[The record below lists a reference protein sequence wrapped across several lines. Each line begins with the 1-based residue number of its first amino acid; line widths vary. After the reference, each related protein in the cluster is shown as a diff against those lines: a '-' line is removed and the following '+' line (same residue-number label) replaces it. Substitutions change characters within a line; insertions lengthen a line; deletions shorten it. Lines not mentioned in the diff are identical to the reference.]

1 MTPKLKWKTGILVWM
16 GLILMTV
23 GSFSPSSWAKAGD
36 KPQAELLD
44 IQSNRTPDL
53 LRLQLTVT
61 QPIKI
66 RPFILEK
73 PKRLVLDLSPC
84 RLGLKQPPA
93 VPDDPLLSDF
103 RVSQF
108 NHYTTRIVL
117 IVPQLP
123 SFQVYPSKDSP
134 LIWQVDLAATPKK
147 RTAPEVVLG
156 KPSPRPKEVLHLNEF
171 KQEQGGSLKPPAP
184 VSPPRVTFDFYNADL
199 HNVFRLLGEVGQVNI
214 IVGEEVKGK
223 TTVSL
228 KGVPWD
234 QALDMIL
241 NSNRLIKI
249 TEGKNI
255 RISTLKDFV
264 EVDTIRRKETQ
275 NVEKERQEIL
285 KTEQEILKAEEA
297 LQKVQEGR
305 LPLLTKNIRLN
316 YISAEDM
323 KKIIDEIWGAGG
335 PDTTSQTGTSNR
347 GPTTEQT
354 TGAAKI
360 GKGIVAAIKQTN
372 TLFIRSN
379 RIDIDHIEKLIKA
392 TDQPTPQVM
401 IEARIVEAGS
411 NFARD
416 FGLQWGG
423 GVHYSNPSAPL
434 AGTLRGFSSDTGNDA
449 VNLPIGTG
457 SSLNPFTGMAGIGL
471 TIASANL
478 NIDVRLRA
486 FEQQGEVK
494 IISSPKI
501 LTLDNKKATI
511 KQGLKLP
518 VTTKDQNQAFT
529 TVYVDANLRLEVTP
543 HIARNGKKI
552 TMSVKLNN
560 DRIDDKIQDINL
572 NRAINT
578 QEAEL
583 ELAINDGE
591 TLVIGGIKSRTE
603 TNTDRGVP
611 WLKDIPVL
619 GWLFKTKEKS
629 TDDSEL
635 LLFITPKIILP
646 LQEKFASEN

>member
-1 MTPKLKWKTGILVWM
+1 MAPKLKWRTGMLVWL
-16 GLILMTV
+16 GLILMTL
-23 GSFSPSSWAKAGD
+23 GAFSPSSWAKAED
-36 KPQAELLD
+36 KPQAKLVD

-66 RPFILEK
+66 RTVFILEE
-73 PKRLVLDLSPC
+73 PQRLVLYLSPC

-93 VPDDPLLSDF
+93 IPDDPLLSDV
-103 RVSQF
+103 RISQF
-108 NHYTTRIVL
+108 NPTTTRIVL
-117 IVPQLP
+117 IVPQRP
-123 SFQVYPSKDSP
+123 SFRVYPSKDSP
-134 LIWQVDLAATPKK
+134 LIWQVDLAAASKK
-147 RTAPEVVLG
+147 KTAPELVSG
-156 KPSPRPKEVLHLNEF
+156 RPSPQPKKVLSLDEF
-171 KQEQGGSLKPPAP
+171 KQEQEGALKPQAP

-223 TTVSL
+223 ATVSL
-228 KGVPWD
+228 KGIPWD

-249 TEGKNI
+249 TDGKNI
-255 RISTLKDFV
+255 RISTLKDYV
-264 EVDTIRRKETQ
+264 EVETIRRKESQ
-275 NVEKERQEIL
+275 SVVKEQQELL
-285 KTEQEILKAEEA
+285 KTEQELLKTEDA
-297 LQKVQEGR
+297 LQKIQEGR
-305 LPLLTKNIRLN
+305 LPLLTKNIKLN
-316 YISAEDM
+316 YIPAEEM
-323 KKIIDEIWGAGG
+323 KKIIDEIWGAG
-335 PDTTSQTGTSNR
+335 QT
-347 GPTTEQT
+347 P
-354 TGAAKI
+354 GAVKI

-411 NFARD
+411 SFARD

-423 GVHYSNPSAPL
+423 GAHYSNPSAPL
-434 AGTLRGFSSDTGNDA
+434 AGSLRGFSSNTGNDA

-457 SSLNPFTGMAGIGL
+457 SAFNPFTGLAGIGL

-478 NIDVRLRA
+478 NIDVRLQA
-486 FEQQGEVK
+486 FEQQGAVK

-511 KQGLKLP
+511 KQGIKLP
-518 VTTKDQNQAFT
+518 ITTRGELNTFT
-529 TVYVDANLRLEVTP
+529 TVYVDANLKLEVTP

-552 TMSVKLNN
+552 TMNVKVNN
-560 DRIDDKIQDINL
+560 DKPDDNIKDTIGNV
-572 NRAINT
+572 AINT
-578 QEAEL
+578 QEAEM

-591 TLVIGGIKSRTE
+591 TLVIGGVKVRRESNTE
-603 TNTDRGVP
+603 QGVP
-611 WLKDIPVL
+611 WLKDVPLL
-619 GWLFKTKEKS
+619 GWLFKTKTKIM
-629 TDDSEL
+629 DDGEL
-635 LLFITPKIILP
+635 LLFITPKIIWP
-646 LQEKFASEN
+646 LQEKFASES

>member
-1 MTPKLKWKTGILVWM
+1 MTPRLRWKTGILIWM
-16 GLILMTV
+16 GLILMAL
-23 GSFSPSSWAKAGD
+23 GSLSTSSWAKAGD

-66 RPFILEK
+66 RPFVLEK

-84 RLGLKQPPA
+84 RLSLKQPPA
-93 VPDDPLLSDF
+93 IPDDPLLSDF

-108 NHYTTRIVL
+108 NPYTTRIVL
-117 IVPQLP
+117 IVPKLP
-123 SFQVYPSKDSP
+123 AFRVYPSQDSP
-134 LIWQVDLAATPKK
+134 LIWQVDLGAAPIKK
-147 RTAPEVVLG
+147 TDPELVLG
-156 KPSPRPKEVLHLNEF
+156 ASPSRPKEVLPLNEY
-171 KQEQGGSLKPPAP
+171 KQEQEKSLKPPPP
-184 VSPPRVTFDFYNADL
+184 VLPPRVTFDFYNADL
-199 HNVFRLLGEVGQVNI
+199 HNVFRLLGEVGRVNI

-223 TTVSL
+223 TTISL
-228 KGVPWD
+228 KEIPWD

-249 TEGKNI
+249 TDGKNI
-255 RISTLKDFV
+255 RISTLKDYV
-264 EVDTIRRKETQ
+264 EVETIRRKESQ
-275 NVEKERQEIL
+275 SVVKEQQDLLRTEQELL
-285 KTEQEILKAEEA
+285 KTEDA

-305 LPLLTKNIRLN
+305 LPLLTKTIKLN
-316 YISAEDM
+316 YISAEEM
-323 KKIIDEIWGAGG
+323 KKIIDTIWGGG
-335 PDTTSQTGTSNR
+335 KEPDSPGTAAGTSTT
-347 GPTTEQT
+347 GPTRL
-354 TGAAKI
+354 
-360 GKGIVAAIKQTN
+360 GKGICAALKQTN
-372 TLFIRSN
+372 SLFIRSN

-392 TDQPTPQVM
+392 NDQPTPQVM

-411 NFARD
+411 SFARD

-423 GVHYSNPSAPL
+423 GVHYSNPYTPL
-434 AGTLRGFSSDTGNDA
+434 AGTLRGFSSDTGNEA

-457 SSLNPFTGMAGIGL
+457 PSLNPFSGMAGIGL

-511 KQGLKLP
+511 KQGLKVP
-518 VTTKDQNQAFT
+518 VTTRDQNQAFT

-560 DRIDDKIQDINL
+560 DRIDDNIRDINL

-591 TLVIGGIKSRTE
+591 TLVIGGIKTRSESNTE
-603 TNTDRGVP
+603 RGVP

-629 TDDSEL
+629 TDDAEL

-646 LQEKFASEN
+646 LQEKFASES

>member
-1 MTPKLKWKTGILVWM
+1 MTTKLRSKTGILVWM
-16 GLILMTV
+16 GLILMTL
-23 GSFSPSSWAKAGD
+23 GSFSPSSWAKSGN
-36 KPQAELLD
+36 KPQAALVN
-44 IQSNRTPDL
+44 IQSDRTPDL
-53 LRLQLTVT
+53 LRLHLTVT
-61 QPIKI
+61 HPIKI
-66 RPFILEK
+66 RTVFILEE
-73 PKRLVLDLSPC
+73 PQRLVLYLSPC
-84 RLGLKQPPA
+84 RLGLQQPPTI
-93 VPDDPLLSDF
+93 PDDPLVSDL

-108 NHYTTRIVL
+108 NPSTTRIVL
-117 IVPQLP
+117 VVPQRP
-123 SFQVYPSKDSP
+123 SFKVYPSKDSP
-134 LIWQVDLAATPKK
+134 LIWQVDLAAASKK
-147 RTAPEVVLG
+147 KTAPELVG
-156 KPSPRPKEVLHLNEF
+156 DGPSPRPKEVLDLNEF
-171 KQEQGGSLKPPAP
+171 KREQEGALIPRPP

-223 TTVSL
+223 VTVSL
-228 KGVPWD
+228 KGIPWD

-249 TEGKNI
+249 TDGKNI
-255 RISTLKDFV
+255 RISTLKDYV
-264 EVDTIRRKETQ
+264 EVETLRRKESQ
-275 NVEKERQEIL
+275 GVVKEQQDLL
-285 KTEQEILKAEEA
+285 KTEQELLKTEDA

-305 LPLLTKNIRLN
+305 LPLLTKTIKLN
-316 YISAEDM
+316 YISAEEM
-323 KKIIDEIWGAGG
+323 KKIIDAIWGGG
-335 PDTTSQTGTSNR
+335 KEPDSPGSAAGTST
-347 GPTTEQT
+347 P
-354 TGAAKI
+354 GATRL
-360 GKGIVAAIKQTN
+360 GKGISAALKQTN
-372 TLFIRSN
+372 SIFIRSN
-379 RIDIDHIEKLIKA
+379 RIDIDQIEKLIKA
-392 TDQPTPQVM
+392 NDQPTPQVM

-411 NFARD
+411 SFARD

-423 GVHYSNPSAPL
+423 GAHYSNPYAPL

-449 VNLPIGTG
+449 VNLPIGSG

-486 FEQQGEVK
+486 FEQQGGVK

-511 KQGLKLP
+511 KQGLKVP
-518 VTTKDQNQAFT
+518 VTTRDQNQAFT

-552 TMSVKLNN
+552 TMSVRLNN

-603 TNTDRGVP
+603 SNSERGVP
-611 WLKDIPVL
+611 VLKDIPVL

-646 LQEKFASEN
+646 LEEKFASEN